1 MHKID
6 EVPEE
11 GTLQFSK
18 VNRSLSNIA
27 ESTPTPLFA
36 GPATNKTSHSSSG
49 SSTPED
55 ESDAEDDDDDEEL
68 KTLSLAYRSLLAEND
83 SDDEHKIKHSA
94 SEPIFAAAPAKLS
107 LVDEDDDDEMWCNQV
122 DEENADLCLK
132 LDEEREKHLREVLG
146 KETLEIVLDAL
157 KVR

>member
-18 VNRSLSNIA
+18 VNRSLSDIA
-27 ESTPTPLFA
+27 ESTQAPLFA
-36 GPATNKTSHSSSG
+36 GPATNKTSHSSSE
-49 SSTPED
+49 SSTSE
-55 ESDAEDDDDDEEL
+55 EKSDDDDEMQ
-68 KTLSLAYRSLLAEND
+68 TLYRSLLADGD

-94 SEPIFAAAPAKLS
+94 SEPVFAATSAKLS
-107 LVDEDDDDEMWCNQV
+107 LVDDDDDDDMWCNQV
-122 DEENADLCLK
+122 DEDNADLRLK
-132 LDEEREKHLREVLG
+132 LDDEREKHLREVLG